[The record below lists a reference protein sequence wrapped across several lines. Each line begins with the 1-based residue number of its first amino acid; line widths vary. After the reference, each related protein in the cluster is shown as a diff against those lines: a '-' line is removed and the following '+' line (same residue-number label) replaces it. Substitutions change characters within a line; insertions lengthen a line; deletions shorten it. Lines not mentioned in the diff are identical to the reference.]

1 MVIKLIINKIK
12 YIKREKIYIIY
23 TDDVEFNVLEDTL
36 VRYNLYKG
44 KEIDIEDIN
53 NIILEN
59 KRYEAKKLSIKYLSN
74 MKSEK
79 QVRDHLKNNNIEQ
92 DIIDDTIFYLNEEK
106 FLDDYEYASLF
117 SRDKLKLNK
126 YGKNKIRLSL
136 KSKGIDNN
144 IIDEV
149 LLDIPEDI
157 EYENLLN
164 AARKKIKSLNNDEKS
179 YEKLVRHLIYKG
191 YNYDLIK
198 KAISEIKDAY

>member
-23 TDDVEFNVLEDTL
+23 NDDVEFNVLEDTL
-36 VRYNLYKG
+36 VRYNIYKG
-44 KEIDIEDIN
+44 KKIDIEDIN

-164 AARKKIKSLNNDEKS
+164 AARKKIKSLNNDEKY

-198 KAISEIKDAY
+198 KAISEIKDEY

>member
-12 YIKREKIYIIY
+12 YIKKEKIYIIY
-23 TDDVEFNVLEDTL
+23 TDELEFSLLEDTL
-36 VRYNLYKG
+36 VRFNLYKG
-44 KEIDIEDIN
+44 KELEEDDIK

-74 MKSEK
+74 MKTQR
-79 QVRDHLKNNNIEQ
+79 QVRDHLKNNNIDQE
-92 DIIDDTIFYLNEEK
+92 IIDDTIFYLNSEK
-106 FLDDYEYASLF
+106 FLDDYEYAKLF
-117 SRDKLKLNK
+117 SRDKLRLNK
-126 YGKNKIRLSL
+126 YGKNKIKLSL
-136 KSKGIDNN
+136 KSKGIDNK

-164 AARKKIKSLNNDEKS
+164 AARKKINLLDGNEKS
-179 YEKLVRHLIYKG
+179 YEKLIRHLLYKG

-198 KAISEIKDAY
+198 RALSEIRDEL